1 MMTPEQENIKL
12 RKTVDQ
18 LSVAVLSLLRRVA
31 ALEKQ
36 QRHIRNKQDL
46 MKTTVASIEH
56 KTRG

>member
-1 MMTPEQENIKL
+1 MTPEQEITKL

-18 LSVAVLSLLRRVA
+18 LSSAMMVLLRRVS

-36 QRHIRNKQDL
+36 QRHIKSRQDL
-46 MKTTVASIEH
+46 MKNTVSSIEH